1 MTIGKIKRKNGISR
15 ILYRRWNPKNL
26 NRVGVILNAIVMLTK
41 VFKVK
46 DTKTNAYGCCDQCG
60 GCQCNN

>member
-1 MTIGKIKRKNGISR
+1 MRFSQNCKRINNEIIWRYPKIQK
-15 ILYRRWNPKNL
+15 
-26 NRVGVILNAIVMLTK
+26 RVGATFLNLAKAMLTK

>member
-1 MTIGKIKRKNGISR
+1 
-15 ILYRRWNPKNL
+15 
-26 NRVGVILNAIVMLTK
+26 MLTK

-46 DTKTNAYGCCDQCG
+46 DTKKDAYGCCDQCG

>member
-1 MTIGKIKRKNGISR
+1 
-15 ILYRRWNPKNL
+15 
-26 NRVGVILNAIVMLTK
+26 MLTK

-46 DTKTNAYGCCDQCG
+46 DTKTIAYGCCDQCG